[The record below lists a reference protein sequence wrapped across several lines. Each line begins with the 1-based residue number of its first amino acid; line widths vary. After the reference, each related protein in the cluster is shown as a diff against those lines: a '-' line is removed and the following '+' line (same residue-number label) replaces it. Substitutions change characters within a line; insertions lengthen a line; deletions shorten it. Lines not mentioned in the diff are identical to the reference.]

1 MEKLLDPLAKLL
13 QDYPILLFAIIG
25 FVFIV
30 VVILVGLLVVVV
42 LRSDDGILIGPFS
55 FRRKSLPPDTMK
67 QAKTETVGQP
77 ETVIT
82 KPIVTNGARHVILT
96 SLKSKV
102 IRLQRLHKTVIEVPF
117 VLIGSTYIDLVVVPV
132 STRTLC
138 AEEWSDLETP
148 KIIIGG
154 SAMCVGR
161 YLWADYGVK
170 SHLLTPVSDLDDSF
184 SSEYRRLLKK
194 EAETWLIPDHLVKM
208 PSGGTPVTIILKQL
222 DKTFTTMFT
231 YRGALSTFG
240 WTDISSSVQKL
251 LESGGVLYVSGFTKT
266 NLSLGLVDH
275 LSAVHNNSLVVLD
288 HGRINLRTDNPNTLR
303 ALLDAF
309 STGCIDVSIC
319 TLREIVDFFHAI
331 TGRAR
336 EYDLD
341 NARALLEDIAKTE
354 ILPPVTIIRTNIGDQ
369 SVSAFSIIS
378 GAVDSIPDHSR
389 RFFDGTPVAPLNAFN
404 AAIIQGFMSEQMDP
418 ATDFRDY
425 VISIAQR
432 ALSSCHKKRDNDPSR
447 I

>member
-1 MEKLLDPLAKLL
+1 MEKLLDLFAKFL
-13 QDYPILLFAIIG
+13 QDYPSLLFTIVGLAIATVVILIALFAI
-25 FVFIV
+25 
-30 VVILVGLLVVVV
+30 VV
-42 LRSDDGILIGPFS
+42 LRSDDGISIGPIS
-55 FRRKSLPPDTMK
+55 FRRKSPLDAG
-67 QAKTETVGQP
+67 QSAKSEISNLNKTTS
-77 ETVIT
+77 I
-82 KPIVTNGARHVILT
+82 KPISSKSSRDVVLNN
-96 SLKSKV
+96 LKDKI
-102 IRLQRLHKTVIEVPF
+102 IRLQGLHREIQKVPF
-117 VLIGSTYIDLVVVPV
+117 VLIGSTYVDLVVAPV

-138 AEEWSDLETP
+138 AEEWSDLEAP
-148 KIIIGG
+148 KMVIGG

-161 YLWADYGVK
+161 YLWADFGIK
-170 SHLLTPVSDLDDSF
+170 SHLLTPVSDLDDPF
-184 SSEYRRLLKK
+184 SSEFRRLLK
-194 EAETWLIPDHLVKM
+194 EEEETWLIPDGLVKTQ
-208 PSGGTPVTIILKQL
+208 GRGTPITVILKQL

-240 WTDISSSVQKL
+240 WTDVSSSVQKL
-251 LESGGVLYVSGFTKT
+251 LQPGGVLYVSGFTKT

-275 LSAVHNNSLVVLD
+275 LSAIHNNALVILD

-309 STGCIDVSIC
+309 SSGCIDISIC
-319 TLREIVDFFHAI
+319 TLREIIDFYHAI

-369 SVSAFSIIS
+369 SVSAYSIIS
-378 GAVDSIPDHSR
+378 GVVDSIPDHSR

-404 AAIIQGFMSEQMDP
+404 AAIVNSFLSEKLDP
-418 ATDFRDY
+418 ATDFRGY
-425 VISIAQR
+425 VINIAQKG
-432 ALSSCHKKRDNDPSR
+432 LSSCHKRRENDPSR